1 MADTVSGTQNTMN
14 EARTPFRFLQVQ
26 TMTKR
31 EMIDQIRR
39 FNPTAQPDF
48 LADFQEK
55 DLLAYLH
62 QVSEVER
69 ERREHKSPEIVPA

>member
-1 MADTVSGTQNTMN
+1 VADTVPDTQTIMN

-48 LADFQEK
+48 LADFQET

-62 QVSEVER
+62 QLSEVER
-69 ERREHKSPEIVPA
+69 ERREHKAPEIVPA